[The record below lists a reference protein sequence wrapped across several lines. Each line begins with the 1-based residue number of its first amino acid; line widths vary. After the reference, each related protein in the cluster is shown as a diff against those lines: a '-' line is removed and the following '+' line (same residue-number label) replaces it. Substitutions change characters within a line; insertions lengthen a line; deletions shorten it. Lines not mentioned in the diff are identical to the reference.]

1 MGTMST
7 AENFSLRTEV
17 AMAMAEAT
25 EGAFCKACLV
35 VVLVVVV
42 EVAEVGSSLRRWAKR
57 ASVAQ

>member
-1 MGTMST
+1 
-7 AENFSLRTEV
+7 
-17 AMAMAEAT
+17 MAMAVDC

-42 EVAEVGSSLRRWAKR
+42 EVEEWASSLRRWAKR